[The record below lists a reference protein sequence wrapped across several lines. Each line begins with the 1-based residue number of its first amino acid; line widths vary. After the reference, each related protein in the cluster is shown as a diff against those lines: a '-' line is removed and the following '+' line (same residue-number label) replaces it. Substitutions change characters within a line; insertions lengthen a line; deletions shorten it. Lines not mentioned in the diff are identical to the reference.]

1 MGKGA
6 RTYRPKKEIDKR
18 PLIHMIERR
27 SSSENDFNHMTRA
40 FVPATERP
48 EAKEARPSTYKSA
61 HRSGCRVYQGFVKIQ
76 HEGLGQVKRRLAR
89 SKDWGG

>member
-1 MGKGA
+1 M
-6 RTYRPKKEIDKR
+6 IKR
-18 PLIHMIERR
+18 G

-48 EAKEARPSTYKSA
+48 EPKEAGPSIDRGVQRP
-61 HRSGCRVYQGFVKIQ
+61 GCRVYQGFVKIE
-76 HEGLGQVKRRLAR
+76 HEGLGQVKGRLAC